1 MNKLFKLK
9 SCCIMKNSKNYKSVQ
24 YFTMLMSLIIV
35 FLLVS
40 CNNDDDSVPVP
51 TFEAWEIEV
60 NQLRAAINP
69 ISAIDDAMAA
79 GWNIDATGYMPNM
92 GHHYIK
98 LELIDNVFEIEKP
111 EALLFV
117 PDENDV
123 MQFVGVEYLVPIEDL
138 DNPPPAPE
146 GYTGDEDV
154 WEISTMDSMW
164 TLHVWIGLENPDG
177 IFARLNMT
185 LD

>member
-1 MNKLFKLK
+1 
-9 SCCIMKNSKNYKSVQ
+9 MKNLKNNKETVYYSTL
-24 YFTMLMSLIIV
+24 FALLIAAL
-35 FLLVS
+35 LLVS
-40 CNNDDDSVPVP
+40 CNNDDDSAPEL
-51 TFEAWEIEV
+51 EAWQIEV

-69 ISAIDDAMAA
+69 ISAINDAMAA

-146 GYTGDEDV
+146 GYTGTEDV